1 MPDRTVFR
9 SAMVFDG
16 TSDGLA
22 GPLDVLVSGNAIE
35 AIAAP
40 GLAVD
45 GASEIGCA
53 GGTLMPGLIDL
64 HTHPTLNVPWRMQ
77 GANSH
82 WIRGMVLAKTLE
94 MYLKHGFTTIREP
107 GGGCTGDVA
116 RACDRGTVLGPRL
129 YPGGPF
135 LSQTSGHGD
144 LRPAGAQHPAMPGC
158 CGDVSQGGMSYLVD
172 TPDEVR
178 RAARENL
185 RQGATQL
192 KIMAGGGV
200 ASSFDPLH
208 STQLLPEEI
217 RAAVEV
223 AEDWGTYVCAHL
235 YHDRSAIRCLDAGV
249 RCIEHGH
256 MLSEKVVERC
266 GRDGVPIVSQLAT
279 YVVMGESAAEMG
291 LMETNIAKAGQI
303 LDALGP
309 LFELIRKNKVKLG
322 YSTDLIAGQQHQV
335 SRELTLRKPYFS
347 NAEILRQVT
356 SESAEIVRMCGPLNP
371 YGNFGEVRQG
381 WLADLLVVN
390 GNPFDDVSIL
400 ESHGSNVAVIMKDG
414 VVFKNTLG

>member
-1 MPDRTVFR
+1 
-9 SAMVFDG
+9 MVFDG
-16 TSDGLA
+16 TSDGLV
-22 GPLDVLVSGNAIE
+22 GPFDVLVSGNTIE
-35 AIAAP
+35 TIAAP

-45 GASEIGCA
+45 GAMAIECA
-53 GGTLMPGLIDL
+53 GRTLMPGLIDL
-64 HTHPTLNVPWRMQ
+64 HTHPTLNVPWRMT
-77 GANSH
+77 GANSP

-94 MYLKHGFTTIREP
+94 MYLEHGFTTIREP

-116 RACDRGTVLGPRL
+116 RACDRGTVRGPRL

-144 LRPAGAQHPAMPGC
+144 LRPAGTQHPGMPGC
-158 CGDVSQGGMSYLVD
+158 CGDVAQGGTSYLVD

-185 RQGATQL
+185 RQGATQI

-200 ASSFDPLH
+200 ASLSDPLH
-208 STQLLPEEI
+208 TTQFRPEEI

-223 AEDWGTYVCAHL
+223 AEDWGTYVSAHL
-235 YHDRSAIRCLDAGV
+235 YHDRSALRCLDAGV

-256 MLSEKVVERC
+256 LLTEKVVERC
-266 GRDGVPIVSQLAT
+266 GREGVPIVTQLVT
-279 YVVMGESAAEMG
+279 YVAMQESAAEMG
-291 LMETNIAKAGQI
+291 LIETNIAKNRQVVES
-303 LDALGP
+303 LGP
-309 LFELIRKNKVKLG
+309 LFEKIRANNVKLG
-322 YSTDLIAGQQHQV
+322 YSTDLIAGAQHQV

-347 NAEILRQVT
+347 NGEILRQAT
-356 SESAEIVRMCGPLNP
+356 SASAEIIRMCGPLNP

-390 GNPFDDVSIL
+390 GNPFEDVSML
-400 ESHGSNVAVIMKDG
+400 EDYEGNIAVIVKDG
-414 VVFKNTLG
+414 VVFKNALG